1 MLIGVSRESG
11 GISLFR
17 RACCCTARYTGSMDK
32 VSLPSFARTRA
43 TSRICDISSFSSEL
57 LELNSKEPLLHVLFI
72 PGNPGI
78 VSFYRDFVEAL
89 YEELEGRASITAIG
103 HISHGEKDLE
113 NGRLFS
119 LDEQIDH
126 KVNFIEQEFQNYE
139 RPLVLVGHSIGSYM
153 CLEILKRL
161 QQQVIFCI
169 GLYPFLTVNKDSL
182 KQSMIGMLAR
192 SSILSA
198 AASSFIA
205 LLGSLPTSVLTS
217 IVRRSL
223 GPSWSVTAVDA
234 TCSHLLQ
241 YHTMRN
247 VLFMAM
253 TEFRK
258 LLEDPDWAFM
268 RRKENQIALLFGID
282 DHWGPLSH
290 YEEVSRYA
298 PGIALT
304 IEREGHTH
312 GYCCTE
318 AGSAW
323 VARYVANLIKNK
335 ILT

>member
-1 MLIGVSRESG
+1 MLNGISRESG

-43 TSRICDISSFSSEL
+43 TSRICDVSSFSSEL

-119 LDEQIDH
+119 LHEQIDH

-161 QQQVIFCI
+161 QQQVIFFI

-182 KQSMIGMLAR
+182 KQSMIGILAR

-223 GPSWSVTAVDA
+223 GPSWSVTAIDA

-241 YHTMRN
+241 ELCDNHRQAHITKCQKPKKVLGRKNGKNILKIHTRIH
-247 VLFMAM
+247 LQA
-253 TEFRK
+253 
-258 LLEDPDWAFM
+258 
-268 RRKENQIALLFGID
+268 
-282 DHWGPLSH
+282 
-290 YEEVSRYA
+290 VSSFW
-298 PGIALT
+298 LT
-304 IEREGHTH
+304 T
-312 GYCCTE
+312 
-318 AGSAW
+318 
-323 VARYVANLIKNK
+323 
-335 ILT
+335 